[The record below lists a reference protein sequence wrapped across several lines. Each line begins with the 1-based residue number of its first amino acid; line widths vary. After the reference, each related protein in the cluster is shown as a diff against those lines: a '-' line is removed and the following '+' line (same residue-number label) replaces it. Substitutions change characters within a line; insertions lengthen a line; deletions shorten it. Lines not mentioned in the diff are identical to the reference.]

1 LPEASGE
8 NVKNKLSTYLGALA
22 GAALMTVTACGGG
35 ATATP
40 AGEGT
45 TVTVEHAQG
54 STAEVPVNPEKVFTF
69 DLGVL
74 DTLDELGV
82 EPAGVPEAAYPEA
95 LSKYS
100 DEKYT
105 KIGSVKEPDFEAVSA
120 GDPDLIIISGRTAG
134 AYEELSKIAPTIDL
148 SVDAAK
154 PMDSFEAHTRTLGTI
169 FDKSAEVDEKLAAV
183 DAAISET
190 RSQAAAGG
198 KGLIV
203 LTSGGELSAYGAGS
217 RFGMIHDVLGVPTA
231 ADVSLEG
238 SHGQAVSFEYI
249 KEVNP
254 DILYVI
260 NRDSAVGSQAAAANP
275 VLDNELVRST
285 NAARNNKIID
295 LDPMGWYV
303 VGYGLNNV
311 KAMVDAVAES
321 VA

>member
-1 LPEASGE
+1 M
-8 NVKNKLSTYLGALA
+8 KKKLSSYLGALA
-22 GAALMTVTACGGG
+22 AGAALLTVTACGGS

-40 AGEGT
+40 AEEAAT
-45 TVTVEHAQG
+45 ITVEHAQG
-54 STAEVPVNPEKVFTF
+54 STANVPVNPEKVFTF

-74 DTLDELGV
+74 DTLDALGV
-82 EPAGVPEAAYPEA
+82 EPAGVPEAQYPEA

-100 DEKYT
+100 DAKYT

-148 SVDAAK
+148 SIDAAN
-154 PMDSFEAHTRTLGTI
+154 PMESFKTQAQKLGTI
-169 FDKSAEVDEKLAAV
+169 FDKSAEVEEQLAAV
-183 DAAISET
+183 DATVSET
-190 RSQAAAGG
+190 KAKAANAG

-203 LTSGGELSAYGAGS
+203 LTSGGEVTAYGAGS
-217 RFGMIHDVLGVPTA
+217 RFGIIHDVLGLPTA
-231 ADVSLEG
+231 ADVKVDG
-238 SHGQAVSFEYI
+238 SHGEAISFEYI
-249 KEVNP
+249 KQANP

-260 NRDSAVGSQAAAANP
+260 NRDSAVGAEVSAANP
-275 VLDNELVRST
+275 ILDNELVQST
-285 NAARNNKIID
+285 NAARNNKVIN

-303 VGYGLNNV
+303 IGYGLNNV

>member
-1 LPEASGE
+1 
-8 NVKNKLSTYLGALA
+8 VKKKLSSYLGALA
-22 GAALMTVTACGGG
+22 AGAALLTVTACGGS

-40 AGEGT
+40 AEEAAT
-45 TVTVEHAQG
+45 ITVEHAQG
-54 STAEVPVNPEKVFTF
+54 STADVPVNPEKVFTF

-74 DTLDELGV
+74 DTLDALGV
-82 EPAGVPEAAYPEA
+82 EPAGVPEAQYPEA

-100 DEKYT
+100 DAKYT

-148 SVDAAK
+148 SIDAAN
-154 PMDSFEAHTRTLGTI
+154 PIESFKTQAQKLGTI
-169 FDKSAEVDEKLAAV
+169 FDKSAEVEEQLAAV
-183 DAAISET
+183 DATVSET
-190 RSQAAAGG
+190 KAKAANAG

-203 LTSGGELSAYGAGS
+203 LTSGGEVTAYGAGS
-217 RFGMIHDVLGVPTA
+217 RFGIIHDVLGVPTA
-231 ADVSLEG
+231 ADVKVDG
-238 SHGQAVSFEYI
+238 SHGEAISFEYI
-249 KEVNP
+249 KQANP

-260 NRDSAVGSQAAAANP
+260 NRDSAVGAEASAANP
-275 VLDNELVRST
+275 ILDNELVQST
-285 NAARNNKIID
+285 NAARNNKVIN

-303 VGYGLNNV
+303 IGYGLNNV

>member
-1 LPEASGE
+1 VEK
-8 NVKNKLSTYLGALA
+8 NVKKKLSSYLGALA
-22 GAALMTVTACGGG
+22 AGAALLTVTACGGS

-40 AGEGT
+40 AEEAAT
-45 TVTVEHAQG
+45 ITVEHAQG
-54 STAEVPVNPEKVFTF
+54 STANVPVNPEKVFTF

-74 DTLDELGV
+74 DTLDALGV
-82 EPAGVPEAAYPEA
+82 EPAGVPEAQYPEA

-100 DEKYT
+100 DAKYT

-148 SVDAAK
+148 SIDAAN
-154 PMDSFEAHTRTLGTI
+154 PMESFKTQAQKLGTI
-169 FDKSAEVDEKLAAV
+169 FDKSAEVEEQLAAV
-183 DAAISET
+183 DATVSET
-190 RSQAAAGG
+190 KAKAANAG

-203 LTSGGELSAYGAGS
+203 LTSGGEVTAYGAGS
-217 RFGMIHDVLGVPTA
+217 RFGIIHDVLGVPTA
-231 ADVSLEG
+231 ADVKVDG
-238 SHGQAVSFEYI
+238 SHGEAISFEYI
-249 KEVNP
+249 KQANP

-260 NRDSAVGSQAAAANP
+260 NRDSAVGAEASAANP
-275 VLDNELVRST
+275 ILDNELVQST
-285 NAARNNKIID
+285 NAARNNKVIN

-303 VGYGLNNV
+303 IGYGLNNV

>member
-1 LPEASGE
+1 
-8 NVKNKLSTYLGALA
+8 
-22 GAALMTVTACGGG
+22 
-35 ATATP
+35 
-40 AGEGT
+40 
-45 TVTVEHAQG
+45 
-54 STAEVPVNPEKVFTF
+54 VPVNPEKVFTF

-74 DTLDELGV
+74 DTLDALGV
-82 EPAGVPEAAYPEA
+82 EPAGVPEAQYPEA

-100 DEKYT
+100 DAKYT

-148 SVDAAK
+148 SIDAAN
-154 PMDSFEAHTRTLGTI
+154 PMESFKTQAQKLGTI
-169 FDKSAEVDEKLAAV
+169 FDKSAEVEEQLAAV
-183 DAAISET
+183 DATVSET
-190 RSQAAAGG
+190 KAKAANAG

-203 LTSGGELSAYGAGS
+203 LTSGGEVTAYGAGS
-217 RFGMIHDVLGVPTA
+217 RFGIIHDVLGVPTA
-231 ADVSLEG
+231 ADVKVDG
-238 SHGQAVSFEYI
+238 SHGEAISFEYI
-249 KEVNP
+249 KQANP

-260 NRDSAVGSQAAAANP
+260 NRDSAVGAEASAANP
-275 VLDNELVRST
+275 ILDNELVQST
-285 NAARNNKIID
+285 NAAKNNKVIS

>member
-1 LPEASGE
+1 M
-8 NVKNKLSTYLGALA
+8 KKKLSSYLGALA
-22 GAALMTVTACGGG
+22 AGAALLTVTACGGS

-40 AGEGT
+40 AEEAAT
-45 TVTVEHAQG
+45 ITVEHAQG
-54 STAEVPVNPEKVFTF
+54 STADVPVNPEKVFTF

-74 DTLDELGV
+74 DTLDALGV
-82 EPAGVPEAAYPEA
+82 EPAGVPEAQYPEA

-100 DEKYT
+100 DAKYT

-148 SVDAAK
+148 SIDAAN
-154 PMDSFEAHTRTLGTI
+154 PMESFKTQAQKLGTI
-169 FDKSAEVDEKLAAV
+169 FDKSAEVEEQLAAV
-183 DAAISET
+183 DATVSET
-190 RSQAAAGG
+190 KAKAANAG

-203 LTSGGELSAYGAGS
+203 LTSGGEVTAYGAGS
-217 RFGMIHDVLGVPTA
+217 RFGIIHDVLGVPTA
-231 ADVSLEG
+231 ADVKVDG
-238 SHGQAVSFEYI
+238 SHGEAISFEYI
-249 KEVNP
+249 KQANP

-260 NRDSAVGSQAAAANP
+260 NRDSAVGAEASAANP
-275 VLDNELVRST
+275 ILDNELVQST
-285 NAARNNKIID
+285 NAARNNKVIN

-303 VGYGLNNV
+303 IGYGLNNV

>member
-1 LPEASGE
+1 M
-8 NVKNKLSTYLGALA
+8 KKKLSSYLGALA
-22 GAALMTVTACGGG
+22 AGAALLTVTACGGS

-40 AGEGT
+40 AEEAAT
-45 TVTVEHAQG
+45 ITVEHAQG
-54 STAEVPVNPEKVFTF
+54 STANVPVNPEKVFTF

-74 DTLDELGV
+74 DTLDALGV
-82 EPAGVPEAAYPEA
+82 EPAGVPEAQYPEA

-100 DEKYT
+100 DAKYT

-148 SVDAAK
+148 SIDAAN
-154 PMDSFEAHTRTLGTI
+154 PMESFKTQAQKLGTI
-169 FDKSAEVDEKLAAV
+169 FDKSAEVEEQLAAV
-183 DAAISET
+183 DATVSET
-190 RSQAAAGG
+190 KAKAANAG

-203 LTSGGELSAYGAGS
+203 LTSGGEVTAYGAGS
-217 RFGMIHDVLGVPTA
+217 RFGIIHDVLGVPTA
-231 ADVSLEG
+231 ADVKVDG
-238 SHGQAVSFEYI
+238 SHGEAISFEYI
-249 KEVNP
+249 KQANP

-260 NRDSAVGSQAAAANP
+260 NRDSAVGAEASAANP
-275 VLDNELVRST
+275 ILDNELVQST
-285 NAARNNKIID
+285 NAARNNKIIS

-303 VGYGLNNV
+303 IGYGLNNV

>member
-1 LPEASGE
+1 VEK
-8 NVKNKLSTYLGALA
+8 NVKKKLSSYLGALA
-22 GAALMTVTACGGG
+22 AGAALLTVTACGGS

-40 AGEGT
+40 AEEAAT
-45 TVTVEHAQG
+45 ITVEHAQG
-54 STAEVPVNPEKVFTF
+54 STANVPVNPEKVFTF

-74 DTLDELGV
+74 DTLDALGV
-82 EPAGVPEAAYPEA
+82 EPAGVPEAQYPEA

-100 DEKYT
+100 DAKYT

-148 SVDAAK
+148 SIDAAN
-154 PMDSFEAHTRTLGTI
+154 PMESFKTQAQKLGTI
-169 FDKSAEVDEKLAAV
+169 FDKSAEVEEQLAAV
-183 DAAISET
+183 DATVSET
-190 RSQAAAGG
+190 KAKAANAG

-203 LTSGGELSAYGAGS
+203 LTSGGEVTAYGAGS
-217 RFGMIHDVLGVPTA
+217 RFGIIHDVLGVPTA
-231 ADVSLEG
+231 ADVKVDG
-238 SHGQAVSFEYI
+238 SHGEAISFEYI
-249 KEVNP
+249 KQANP

-260 NRDSAVGSQAAAANP
+260 NRDSAVGAEASAANP
-275 VLDNELVRST
+275 ILDNELVQST
-285 NAARNNKIID
+285 NAARNNKVIS

>member
-1 LPEASGE
+1 M
-8 NVKNKLSTYLGALA
+8 KKKLSSYLGALA
-22 GAALMTVTACGGG
+22 AGAALLTVTACGGS

-40 AGEGT
+40 AEEAAT
-45 TVTVEHAQG
+45 ITVEHAQG
-54 STAEVPVNPEKVFTF
+54 STADVPVNPEKVFTF

-74 DTLDELGV
+74 DTLDALGV
-82 EPAGVPEAAYPEA
+82 EPAGVPEAQYPEA

-100 DEKYT
+100 DAKYT

-148 SVDAAK
+148 SIDAAN
-154 PMDSFEAHTRTLGTI
+154 PMESFKTQAQKLGTI
-169 FDKSAEVDEKLAAV
+169 FDKSAEVEEQLAAV
-183 DAAISET
+183 DATVSET
-190 RSQAAAGG
+190 KAKAANAG

-203 LTSGGELSAYGAGS
+203 LTSGGEVTAYGAGS
-217 RFGMIHDVLGVPTA
+217 RFGIIHDVLGVPTA
-231 ADVSLEG
+231 ADVKVDG
-238 SHGQAVSFEYI
+238 SHGEAISFEYI
-249 KEVNP
+249 KQANP

-260 NRDSAVGSQAAAANP
+260 NRDSAVGAEASAANP
-275 VLDNELVRST
+275 ILDNELVQST
-285 NAARNNKIID
+285 NAARNNKVIS